1 LVLWHIVFGVY
12 YGGGDLKEIRE
23 FTEAQTDIKI
33 GDEILV
39 GKFKNRKAVVK
50 GFDKDEHGQ
59 PTVITNKGTYTL
71 YRFRIPKLMEE
82 K

>member
-1 LVLWHIVFGVY
+1 M
-12 YGGGDLKEIRE
+12 KQIRD

-50 GFDKDEHGQ
+50 GFGKDDNGQ

-71 YRFRIPKLMEE
+71 YKFRIPKLMEE